1 MLLFREKGYLVL
13 ILGQQFHDELWWN
26 NNAEFKGA
34 PTKCSNKLQY
44 FEKEDSV
51 CMNHGS
57 PLELRDPMLPSAQL
71 TVQIITGLLHF
82 YMKME
87 ARSC

>member
-1 MLLFREKGYLVL
+1 MMNYEETIMQNSKELLLNVQITYS
-13 ILGQQFHDELWWN
+13 
-26 NNAEFKGA
+26 
-34 PTKCSNKLQY
+34 T
-44 FEKEDSV
+44 FEKEDSG
-51 CMNHGS
+51 CMDHGG